1 MEEII
6 QMISTVGFPIVAVIG
21 MGCFFYKM
29 WIMLEE
35 NNKSREERLMN
46 IIREYSTTLAN
57 LGRIVDENTKMIA
70 ILSEKVEAVEH
81 KIEGK

>member
-35 NNKSREERLMN
+35 NNKTREERLMN

-70 ILSEKVEAVEH
+70 ILS
-81 KIEGK
+81 

>member
-1 MEEII
+1 MEEMI

>member
-1 MEEII
+1 MEEIV

-35 NNKSREERLMN
+35 NNKTREERLMN
-46 IIREYSTTLAN
+46 IIREYSTTMAN

-81 KIEGK
+81 KLEGK

>member
-1 MEEII
+1 
-6 QMISTVGFPIVAVIG
+6 
-21 MGCFFYKM
+21 
-29 WIMLEE
+29 
-35 NNKSREERLMN
+35 MN

-70 ILSEKVEAVEH
+70 ILSEKVEAVEQ